1 MTEKR
6 RFQVPSAANQFVK
19 LYPIIAEIVEELE
32 LEGNEKFRFA
42 VCVSEA
48 FTNAFYHGNQSDPA
62 KVVELAFTWDQ
73 ETITVEIADQG
84 RGKVNDINLDT
95 DLSSISPQ
103 ETSGRGV
110 AIITSFADKVEVNE
124 KDGGGLK
131 VTMIWHRQAKP
142 GPKTSVLT
150 R

>member
-1 MTEKR
+1 MTERR
-6 RFQVPSAANQFVK
+6 RFQVPSAPSQFVK
-19 LYPIIAEIVEELE
+19 LYPIIAEIVEELK

-62 KVVELAFTWDQ
+62 KIVELAFTWDQ
-73 ETITVEIADQG
+73 ETIAVEVSDQG
-84 RGKVNDINLDT
+84 AGKLQDVDLDT

-110 AIITSFADKVEVNE
+110 AIIKSFADKVEVNE
-124 KDGGGLK
+124 KDSGGLK

-142 GPKTSVLT
+142 GLNTSVLT